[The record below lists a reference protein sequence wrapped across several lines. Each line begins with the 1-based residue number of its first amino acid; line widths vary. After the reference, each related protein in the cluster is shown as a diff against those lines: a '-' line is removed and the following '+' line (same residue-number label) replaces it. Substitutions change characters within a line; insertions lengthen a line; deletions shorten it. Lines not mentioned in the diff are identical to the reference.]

1 MNVANTPPD
10 SRFGGA
16 GPGGMLLP
24 INKFGKPK
32 APEMDVQPFQQ
43 RWQMMRLEAMSKWYQ
58 RWRDISR
65 YINPKRGFF
74 EGFVP
79 NYNAQ
84 YDYRLIIDDT
94 PAHYARVLAAG
105 MQSGLTSPAMPWLR
119 LGFGRPDIEARADV
133 ANWLEYTTKVVL
145 DIFAGSNFYDCT
157 HQSYE
162 ELGMFGTAS
171 FGMFEDYK
179 SVIRCRS
186 HTIGEYYL
194 STDSQGRVNGFA
206 RQYWM
211 TCDQMVEEYGW
222 ENLSDKA
229 KAIYNSSNRDQYIL
243 LHTLCE
249 ANTSRVPGLA
259 DFRGMPFR
267 TVTWEAVSPFD
278 RALRV
283 EGYHEFP
290 YMCPRWDMT
299 TTADIYGVGPGSFA
313 LGNIKMLYRMQKD
326 SLLAI
331 AKMAD
336 PPVQADAS
344 VEGAVNMIP
353 GGVTRTT
360 STVPNGGVRSS
371 YEVKPDIGAL
381 EAKINSTDK
390 KIATRFYA
398 DLFLM
403 MIDADARGEGGEK
416 TAREIVERHEE
427 KLFMLGPVIGR
438 IKSDLL
444 DPAVERC
451 LAIAIR
457 QRLIPPPPKIIQ
469 GLNLKPQYISMLA
482 QAQKM
487 AGTAAIEQEASF
499 VGTLAGAFPEAKDL
513 FNPDEAIRAHSD
525 MVGAPP
531 KMIRSP
537 EEVAQI
543 REARMKAMQ
552 AQQDQANALAAVQGA
567 ANLSKAQVGGGNAL
581 EHILGVGR
589 EPITTN
595 PGPGALQ

>member
-1 MNVANTPPD
+1 MNLSQTPPD
-10 SRFGGA
+10 SRFGGT

-24 INKFGKPK
+24 IKKSGHEQSPK
-32 APEMDVQPFQQ
+32 MDVQPFQQ
-43 RWQMMRLEAMSKWYQ
+43 RWQLMRLEAMSKWYQ

-84 YDYRLIIDDT
+84 YDYRLIIDDN
-94 PAHYARVLAAG
+94 PAHYSRVLAAG
-105 MQSGLTSPAMPWLR
+105 MQSGLTSPSMPWLR
-119 LGFGRPDIEARADV
+119 MGFGRPDLEAREDV
-133 ANWLEYTTKVVL
+133 KNWLEFVTNVIL
-145 DIFAGSNFYDCT
+145 DIFAGCNFYDCT
-157 HQSYE
+157 HQAYE

-171 FGMFEDYK
+171 FGMFEDHK
-179 SVIRCRS
+179 TVIRCRS

-211 TCDQMVEEYGW
+211 TVDQLVEEYGW
-222 ENLSDKA
+222 NNVSDKVR
-229 KAIYNSSNRDQYIL
+229 AIYNASNRDQYVLIY
-243 LHTLCE
+243 TLCE
-249 ANTSRVPGLA
+249 ANTSRVPGLL

-267 TVTWEAVSPFD
+267 MVTWEAISPFD
-278 RALRV
+278 QALRV
-283 EGYHEFP
+283 EGYREFP

-299 TTADIYGVGPGSFA
+299 TTADVYGVGPGSFA

-360 STVPNGGVRSS
+360 STTPNGGVKPA
-371 YEVKPDIGAL
+371 YQVNPDIAGL
-381 EAKINSTDK
+381 EAKIDKTDK
-390 KIATRFYA
+390 KIASRFYA

-403 MIDADARGEGGEK
+403 MIDADSRGEGGEK

-444 DPAVERC
+444 DPAVDRC
-451 LAIAIR
+451 FAIALR
-457 QRLIPPPPKIIQ
+457 NHLIPPPPKIIQ
-469 GLNLKPQYISMLA
+469 GLNLKPQYISVLA

-487 AGTAAIEQEASF
+487 AGTAAIEQEAAF
-499 VGTLAGAFPEAKDL
+499 VGTLAGAFPEAKDNL
-513 FNPDEAIRAHSD
+513 NPDEAIRAHAD
-525 MVGAPP
+525 MIGVPP
-531 KMIRSP
+531 KMIRAP

-543 REARMKAMQ
+543 RAARMKAMQ
-552 AQQDQANALAAVQGA
+552 DQQDQANALAAVQA
-567 ANLSKAQVGGGNAL
+567 AKNLSAAPVGGGNAL

-595 PGPGALQ
+595 PGPGALA